1 MEKGMMILMKKMSK
15 LFCLSIFCLILCAGC
30 DVSYQLRVDNNQVNE
45 SVTLD
50 NYVINYDDVLMISP
64 IETFS
69 QQYSYSGFAISST
82 GHNLKKH
89 FNSLDEFNEQA
100 AIFDMID
107 TSSYIKI
114 DGKKVKI
121 DFPISALNTPEIANY
136 GKIENLE
143 ISFYIPYFV
152 SKNNADKVIG
162 NTYTWKIDDFSN
174 DKVIINFD
182 ISKPYDFLSKI
193 FLIIFLIAL
202 AIGVIFVIKYVIS
215 RHKEVN
221 RI

>member
-1 MEKGMMILMKKMSK
+1 MILMKKMSK
-15 LFCLSIFCLILCAGC
+15 LFCLLIFCLLLFAGC
-30 DVSYQLRVDNNQVNE
+30 DVSYRFSFDGTTINE
-45 SVTLD
+45 DINLS
-50 NYVINYDDVLMISP
+50 NYIISYDDDLMISP
-64 IETFS
+64 IQVFS
-69 QQYSYSGFAISST
+69 QKYAYSGFDNSQA
-82 GHNLKKH
+82 GYAFMKH

-136 GKIENLE
+136 GKIDNLE

-162 NTYTWKIDDFSN
+162 NTYTWEIDDFSN

-182 ISKPYDFLSKI
+182 ISKPYDFLSKL